1 MNRPSVKPLALAATL
16 LAIAPPADDQTLIAR
31 QAAGWL
37 SALAGWQPLAAQQVT
52 LDPGFLAGYSW
63 RNLGPDR
70 GGRSIATS
78 GVVGRPQ
85 EAYFGATGGGL
96 WKTTNGG
103 EDWFPVTDFQIS
115 SASIGAV
122 AVAETDPDLVF
133 IGTGETCIRGNI
145 LPGDG
150 VYRSRDAG
158 ATWEHV
164 GFSESHG
171 ISTIRVHPTDP
182 AIVYVASFGK
192 YGVPSEERGVFKST
206 DGGDTWERILFRDE
220 RTGAIDIAIDRNN
233 PDIIYAA
240 LWEAFRKE
248 YTMSSGGPGS
258 GMFKSVDGGDTWTE
272 ITRNPG
278 MPAEGVVGKIGL
290 AVSTAN
296 SNRVYAL
303 FEHDDGGLFRSDD
316 GGDSWELINDER
328 RIRQR
333 AFYYTHV
340 YADHHDEDVVY
351 VQNTSFFRSTDGG
364 ATYEVINNGTHGDFH
379 DFWIDPDDP
388 AHVVVA
394 NDGGGAVSFT
404 TGSEWTDQE
413 FSTAQFYHGVTTA
426 HIPWHICGS
435 QQDNS
440 TLCLPSDWNA
450 ARFEQAWAASADNG
464 DTDDDAADRDPSDA
478 HHHAG
483 VPTAARA
490 PAITAGSMDVHYR
503 AGGGEPGYIAPDPKD
518 LDVFFSGTNNGR
530 YLDRFNRRLGTSREV
545 NPYPWFY
552 SGEPASDM
560 VERWQWTFPII
571 FSPVDPNILYASSNR
586 LWRTTDGGTNWEA
599 LSPDLTRAD
608 PMTLGHSGGPITGD
622 MNGPEVYAT
631 IFSVGPG
638 KRDTDII
645 WTGSDDGLVH
655 VTTDGGAN
663 WTDVTPPDMPDFGRV
678 SLIDASS
685 FDDAKAYV
693 SARRALLDDFRP
705 HIWKTQDFGQSW
717 TRITDG
723 MRDDAYVNSIRED
736 PAREGLLYAGT
747 NHGVY
752 ISFDDGAS
760 WQELNPGLP
769 DIPIT
774 DVIPEHDELAMAS
787 HGRGFWS
794 LDNIAPLRQFD
805 ATTTDRD
812 LVLFTPAPAYRSAN
826 GVVLSWWV
834 GDGGGSA
841 ADARLEIIDATGD
854 VVRTFEP
861 AQEGEERDR
870 WAGPALP
877 TGSGLQRV
885 RWDLRTDPAATFPG
899 MILWGVR
906 TMAPAVPPG
915 VYTVRLT
922 MGDHVSRSQVVV
934 LPHPWIT
941 DVTVEDLQAQYE
953 FGVRIR
959 DQVDAAN
966 SAVIA
971 IRDVKAQLDERLA
984 AADDD
989 ETLIAAAERL
999 RTAASAVEGEI
1010 YQVRNRSNQDPLN
1023 FPIKVNNRLANL
1035 LSMSERGDGRPGSG
1049 MYAVFEIMV
1058 GRLGGLIGELE
1069 GVWEGELAE
1078 LNAELRRV
1086 GLEEISLG
1094 GVPVSA
1100 GEGGAGDV

>member
-1 MNRPSVKPLALAATL
+1 MRRC
-16 LAIAPPADDQTLIAR
+16 APKTLIA
-31 QAAGWL
+31 AI
-37 SALAGWQPLAAQQVT
+37 ALAVAAPGLAGPLAAQHSHPLPPT
-52 LDPGFLAGYSW
+52 LLSAYTW

-78 GVVGRPQ
+78 GVKGRPL

-103 EDWFPVTDFQIS
+103 EDWFPVTDFQVN
-115 SASIGAV
+115 SASVGAV

-133 IGTGETCIRGNI
+133 IGMGETCIRGNI

-171 ISTIRVHPTDP
+171 ISTIRIHPTDP
-182 AIVYVASFGK
+182 DIVYVASFGK

-220 RTGAIDIAIDRNN
+220 RTGAIDIALDRNN
-233 PDIIYAA
+233 PDVIYAA
-240 LWEAFRKE
+240 LWQAFRKE

-258 GMFKSVDGGDTWTE
+258 GMFKSVDGGATWTE

-296 SNRVYAL
+296 SGRVYAL

-440 TLCLPSDWNA
+440 TLCLPSDWNR
-450 ARFEQAWAASADNG
+450 ARFESALA
-464 DTDDDAADRDPSDA
+464 DTADDS
-478 HHHAG
+478 G
-483 VPTAARA
+483 ARV
-490 PAITAGSMDVHYR
+490 PAITRGSMNVHYR

-530 YLDRFNRRLGTSREV
+530 YLDRYNRRLGTTREV

-552 SGEPASDM
+552 SGEPAIDM
-560 VERWQWTFPII
+560 LERWQWTFPII
-571 FSPVDPNILYASSNR
+571 FSPIDPNVLYTSSNR
-586 LWRTTDGGTNWEA
+586 LWRTTDGGDSWER
-599 LSPDLTRAD
+599 LSDDLTRAD

-631 IFSVGPG
+631 IFAVGPG
-638 KRDTDII
+638 KVDIDVI

-655 VTTDGGAN
+655 VTRDGGGSWRN
-663 WTDVTPPDMPDFGRV
+663 VTPPDMPEFGTE
-678 SLIDASS
+678 D
-685 FDDAKAYV
+685 YGE
-693 SARRALLDDFRP
+693 
-705 HIWKTQDFGQSW
+705 TW
-717 TRITDG
+717 TRIVDG
-723 MRDDAYVNSIRED
+723 IRDDAYVNSVRED
-736 PAREGLLYAGT
+736 PNREGLLYAGT

-752 ISFDDGAS
+752 VTFDDGGW

-769 DIPIT
+769 DMPVT

-787 HGRGFWS
+787 HGRGFWV
-794 LDNIAPLRQFD
+794 LDNVAPLRQWE
-805 ATTTDRD
+805 AGSEGVPGTAERD
-812 LVLFTPAPAYRSAN
+812 LVLFEPAVAYRSGG

-834 GDGGGSA
+834 GEGIGSA
-841 ADARLEIIDATGD
+841 EEATLEVIDATGQ

-861 AQEGEERDR
+861 AREGEERDR
-870 WAGPALP
+870 WSGPALP
-877 TGSGLQRV
+877 LGTGLQRV

-915 VYTVRLT
+915 IYTVRVT
-922 MGDHVSRSQVVV
+922 VGERVETTEVEVRRN
-934 LPHPWIT
+934 PWIEGVT
-941 DVTVEDLQAQYE
+941 DEDLVAQYE
-953 FGVRIR
+953 FGVRVR
-959 DQVDAAN
+959 DEVDRAN
-966 SAVIA
+966 RAVIE
-971 IRDVKAQLDERLA
+971 IRRVKGELEERLEGVE
-984 AADDD
+984 D
-989 ETLIAAAERL
+989 EGLIEAAEKL
-999 RTAASAVEGEI
+999 RVALEEIEGEI

-1035 LSMSERGDGRPGSG
+1035 LSMSERGDGRPGEG
-1049 MYAVFEIMV
+1049 MVAVFGVMV
-1058 GRLGGLIGELE
+1058 GRLGGLLEGLE
-1069 GVWEGELAE
+1069 GVWEGGLVEV
-1078 LNAELRRV
+1078 NAELGRLGVER
-1086 GLEEISLG
+1086 IS
-1094 GVPVSA
+1094 PVQ
-1100 GEGGAGDV
+1100 VV